1 MIKFF
6 DKTKKFLK
14 KKPVRIIL
22 ALIIIA
28 SIMTGVAFGIMLL
41 VDSLKT
47 PLKCKA
53 GNIRYKGKSKQGG
66 IEYNG
71 ICGPQCNKDEEV
83 CPRIKDGKII
93 GVSCVKKCPDD
104 LDFQESTCNDK
115 QSDYNS
121 YCSPKCPPNDDK
133 HGLHNNARY
142 NKEINEWN
150 CYQDCEQDSNP
161 QGCAWYNTDGS
172 KNHKWC
178 INKSTRPGCESISG
192 DYPNYCPSD
201 GNPKE
206 NKYLVCPK
214 HENCIDGKCE
224 LTPCGK
230 KEIIMLE
237 DGDSCKTNFDDSYKP
252 ADFLITDKNIKVSSC
267 TQNGKFPGLNGGA
280 RCVNPKKIGL
290 QVNKNK
296 PIYLSDCKDNHV
308 AMNMH
313 MQCDTVKESSGK
325 YTCADQKEIC
335 NNGWQYKS
343 DNSLCVSDT
352 ENTKI
357 KNMFSYDEDSN
368 NRISE
373 TLSNSGYCCKSGH
386 HITDTKNCCNFSVN
400 DDGSCYRVPIESDVE
415 VDYDYYSEIFNG
427 PPESDICNQASL
439 DELNTK
445 LYKNIQSTD
454 DKYNILS
461 SNVEYPNYSK
471 FFCDKSSKLKIACG
485 FASQNDNKVIYP
497 YIINSR
503 DQKSYYYCDKFP
515 NITKS
520 NEKWINGG
528 ITSDDVLGCVKG
540 SLKDLNDSSTNYSI
554 DDQLY
559 WYANDEDVKNN
570 NYYATQTYT
579 ITSDEYSLP
588 ESVGENACEKVIPY
602 QGILKKSYKTDP
614 SNPKSGTCTIDYS
627 CNIGPGGAHK
637 TGPIPREKQV
647 HTIYNWNHGQNM
659 KEKSIPKYI
668 NTNKS
673 TYPGDWSCNQISQL
687 EPTFSSFVENNLGD
701 YDKLNLVNCDNN
713 IPVRNEDI
721 TTNENLYLN
730 NGKIIS
736 QSKYTTYDGKNRCNC
751 SDTTSNEYC
760 LKLCE
765 DLNNNNNSE
774 CTQMIS
780 CVSDNG
786 DFGYYFP
793 SQGNYYNYDGINNNT
808 TNGIN
813 TGRSCNL
820 TSKWLNYNP
829 NCSEFDLNISD
840 KVTNVYKTNIKVK
853 QNSQDTNPN
862 FFGILKTDD
871 DLYEGHCY
879 TQEDNPKD
887 SLIACC
893 GESSANLQFGGAN
906 DLDDPNSDVN
916 FVCSKTN
923 AGPNYGI
930 IKDTSNGQNPPK
942 NNGKL
947 LQYGD
952 IYEIEGYMYL
962 TKFKAQFQ
970 DTRNKT
976 CIFNVC
982 ISTQGFSSPT
992 PENCAFLPLDSINN
1006 RGEKATYA
1014 DMPALQASIEKNFAR
1029 DEEIIEQD
1037 YTRFIFDIFR
1047 KNSVSGF
1054 ETPTITFYGN
1064 N

>member
-1 MIKFF
+1 MSKFI
-6 DKTKKFLK
+6 DKTKNFFKE
-14 KKPVRIIL
+14 KPVRIII

-28 SIMTGVAFGIMLL
+28 SIMTGVAFGIKLL

-53 GNIRYKGKSKQGG
+53 GNIRYKGKSKQG

-71 ICGPQCNKDEEV
+71 ICGPKCNKDEEV

-93 GVSCVKKCPDD
+93 GVSCVKKCPND

-142 NKEINEWN
+142 NKDINKWN

-161 QGCAWYNTDGS
+161 QGCAWYSNDGS
-172 KNHKWC
+172 KDHKWC
-178 INKSTRPGCESISG
+178 INKGDGPGCESING
-192 DYPNYCPSD
+192 DYPNYCPSGD
-201 GNPKE
+201 NPKE
-206 NKYLVCPK
+206 NNYLVCPK

-224 LTPCGK
+224 LKPCGEN
-230 KEIIMLE
+230 EIIMLE
-237 DGDSCKTNFDDSYKP
+237 DGDSCKIFDDSYES

-267 TQNGKFPGLNGGA
+267 TKNGNFKGLNGGA
-280 RCVNPKKIGL
+280 RCADPKKIGL

-296 PIYLSDCKDNHV
+296 PIYLSDCKGDNI
-308 AMNMH
+308 AMNMQ
-313 MQCDTVKESSGK
+313 MQCDFVKESPST
-325 YTCADQKEIC
+325 YNICAGQEEIC
-335 NNGWQYKS
+335 NNKWQYKS
-343 DNSLCVSDT
+343 DNSLCVSDQ
-352 ENTKI
+352 ENTII

-373 TLSNSGYCCKSGH
+373 TISDNGYCCKSGH
-386 HITDTKNCCNFSVN
+386 HITGTKNCCNFPIN
-400 DDGSCYRVPIESDVE
+400 DDGSCYRVPIESGVE
-415 VDYDYYSEIFNG
+415 VDYDYYSEIFHG

-445 LYKNIQSTD
+445 LYKNIQLTN

-461 SNVEYPNYSK
+461 SNIEDPNYSK

-497 YIINSR
+497 YIINSGE
-503 DQKSYYYCDKFP
+503 KKFYYCDKSP

-520 NEKWINGG
+520 NERWINGG

-579 ITSDEYSLP
+579 ITSDEYSLT
-588 ESVGENACEKVIPY
+588 ESVGENACEKVIPFR
-602 QGILKKSYKTDP
+602 GILKKSYKTDP
-614 SNPKSGTCTIDYS
+614 SNPKSGTCTIDYA
-627 CNIGPGGAHK
+627 CNIGPGGPHK
-637 TGPIPREKQV
+637 TETIPREKQV
-647 HTIYNWNHGQNM
+647 RTAYNWNHGQNM
-659 KEKSIPKYI
+659 RGKSIPKYI

-687 EPTFSSFVENNLGD
+687 EPTFSSFVENNLGN
-701 YDKLNLVNCDNN
+701 YDKPNLVNCDNN

-721 TTNENLYLN
+721 KTNENLYLN

-829 NCSEFDLNISD
+829 NCSEFNLNISD

-853 QNSQDTNPN
+853 QNSQDTKPN

-871 DLYEGHCY
+871 NLYEGHCY

-887 SLIACC
+887 SLTACC
-893 GESSANLQFGGAN
+893 GESSANLQLDGAN

-916 FVCSKTN
+916 FICKKTK

-942 NNGKL
+942 NNGNN
-947 LQYGD
+947 LQYGN
-952 IYEIEGYMYL
+952 IYGFYGVWSYL
-962 TKFKAQFQ
+962 TKFKATFE
-970 DTRNKT
+970 DSDNKT
-976 CIFNVC
+976 CIFNAFIVIDTDPVTPKNC
-982 ISTQGFSSPT
+982 WIVSLDGFNNQGLIATATGHRYQPLKIMI
-992 PENCAFLPLDSINN
+992 ENNFNIGDKILD
-1006 RGEKATYA
+1006 EK
-1014 DMPALQASIEKNFAR
+1014 KNVK
-1029 DEEIIEQD
+1029 IL
-1037 YTRFIFDIFR
+1037 DIF
-1047 KNSVSGF
+1047 KTNSVTGT